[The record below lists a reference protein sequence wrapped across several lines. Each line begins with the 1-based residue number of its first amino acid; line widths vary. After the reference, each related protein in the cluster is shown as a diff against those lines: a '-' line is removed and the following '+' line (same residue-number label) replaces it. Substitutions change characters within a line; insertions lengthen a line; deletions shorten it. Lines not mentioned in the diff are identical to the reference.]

1 LTLFPK
7 KQGGKKMENEQKQ
20 ASKITYQGHSW
31 GLKISIIEEIE
42 SGRISI
48 NQASLKYGVSR
59 SGIQKWM
66 KKFGNLDRK
75 LREMGGRSPKQE
87 IAELKK
93 KLQKAELERD
103 ILETA
108 LEIVEDEYGVDVKKK
123 FLSQYQRDTL
133 KDLKKR

>member
-1 LTLFPK
+1 
-7 KQGGKKMENEQKQ
+7 MENKQ
-20 ASKITYQGHSW
+20 NPATKITYQGYSW
-31 GLKISIIEEIE
+31 GTKISIIEEIE
-42 SGRISI
+42 CGRLSI
-48 NQASLKYGVSR
+48 NQAAIKYGVSR
-59 SGIQKWM
+59 TGIQKWI

-123 FLSQYQRDTL
+123 FLTQFQRDTL
-133 KDLKKR
+133 RSLKKG